1 MGNNR
6 VDMHTHSNYSDGDY
20 TPDQL
25 ILKGKKS
32 GLKIMAITDHDTLL
46 GNQNI
51 TLSRK
56 EKEGIII
63 IPGIELSAYSNSGR
77 MHILGYDID
86 IYNETLNNKTIEL
99 KNKSL
104 YSVIGLITQLKKDYN
119 IVFKT
124 EDIQRIINTVGNIG
138 RPNLARLCIKYGYSS
153 TINEAFDKYLQPA
166 YQKTKGTNKG
176 ISYQECIDLINIAG
190 GIAVLAHPYT
200 LNLSDEKLEAQIKSM
215 IECGL
220 RGIEAYHSNHT
231 PEETKKYL
239 LLAEKYNLLVSGG
252 SDYHGPHTKP
262 DIHLGTGKN
271 NNLKIKKL
279 TLLEHLQRRL

>member
-1 MGNNR
+1 MGNNGI
-6 VDMHTHSNYSDGDY
+6 DMHTHSNYSDGDY

-138 RPNLARLCIKYGYSS
+138 RPDLARLCIKYGYSS

-176 ISYQECIDLINIAG
+176 ISYQECIDLINTAG